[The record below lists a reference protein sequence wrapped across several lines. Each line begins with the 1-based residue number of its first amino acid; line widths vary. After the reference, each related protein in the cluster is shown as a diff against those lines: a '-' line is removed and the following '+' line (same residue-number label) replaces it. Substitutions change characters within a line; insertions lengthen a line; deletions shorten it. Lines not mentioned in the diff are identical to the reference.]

1 MILRRRRFV
10 ELVGRQLDLWEQ
22 EHDDLIRARALAER
36 DYDRA
41 AREEAESVYGE
52 LLDIV
57 DTGAEGLADL
67 RDTYARTLSD
77 DEVAEEY
84 RSAFHRAASRR
95 LRGFAVR
102 LEER

>member
-1 MILRRRRFV
+1 MILRRRRFT

-41 AREEAESVYGE
+41 AREEAESSYGE
-52 LLDIV
+52 LLDLV
-57 DTGAEGLADL
+57 DTGGEALADL
-67 RDTYARTLSD
+67 RDTYARTLEED
-77 DEVAEEY
+77 VAEQY

-95 LRGFAVR
+95 LPAFAVR